1 MMVASS
7 VRPSRLAPETLPND
21 HAPLGVEPLLLYFEI
36 LINGADPGITD
47 FRHVSSQALG
57 MRLHDL
63 EEDGD
68 VGDGMRKRVEFRPS
82 ATVADL
88 DEGSLECQSC

>member
-1 MMVASS
+1 
-7 VRPSRLAPETLPND
+7 
-21 HAPLGVEPLLLYFEI
+21 LLLYFEI

-68 VGDGMRKRVEFRPS
+68 VGDGMRKRVEFRPQ
-82 ATVADL
+82 
-88 DEGSLECQSC
+88 EPR

>member
-7 VRPSRLAPETLPND
+7 MRHSRLAPETLPND

-36 LINGADPGITD
+36 LINGADPGTID
-47 FRHVSSQALG
+47 FRHVSPQALG
-57 MRLHDL
+57 MRLHL
-63 EEDGD
+63 VEDGD
-68 VGDGMRKRVEFRPS
+68 VVDGMRKRMEFRPS

-88 DEGSLECQSC
+88 DEGSLECRSC